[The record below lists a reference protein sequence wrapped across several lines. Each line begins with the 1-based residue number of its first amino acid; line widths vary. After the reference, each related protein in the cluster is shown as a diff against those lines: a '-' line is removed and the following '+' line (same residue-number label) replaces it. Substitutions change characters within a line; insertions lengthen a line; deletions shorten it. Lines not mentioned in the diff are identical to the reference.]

1 MKISAI
7 ILAGG
12 RATRMNGLDKGL
24 VCLQKKPL
32 VQYVIERIT
41 PQVDEVLLNAN
52 REIAQYETF
61 NLPILQDGNS
71 DFMGPLAG
79 FNLGLIH
86 CKHDFLLSL
95 PCDSPLIPHDLASR
109 LMKALIEQDADIA
122 VAKSGGYAHPVFS
135 LMKKSILPSLTNYL
149 EQGER
154 KVSTWQKSL
163 NYIEVEF
170 DDCDDAFVNVNTF
183 EELEALALKLGN
195 E

>member
-79 FNLGLIH
+79 FNLGLTH

-95 PCDSPLIPHDLASR
+95 PCDSPLIPHDLASQ

-135 LMKKSILPSLTNYL
+135 LMKKSVLPSLTNYL

>member
-95 PCDSPLIPHDLASR
+95 PCDSPLIPHDLASW

>member
-52 REIAQYETF
+52 
-61 NLPILQDGNS
+61 LPILQDGNS

-79 FNLGLIH
+79 FNLGLTH

-135 LMKKSILPSLTNYL
+135 LMKKSVLPSLTNYL

>member
-79 FNLGLIH
+79 FNLGLTH
-86 CKHDFLLSL
+86 GKHDFLLTL
-95 PCDSPLIPHDLASR
+95 PCDSPLIPHDIASR

-135 LMKKSILPSLTNYL
+135 LMKKSVLPSLTNYL